1 MILNVSIGTPGIKD
15 NDSLAAR
22 VSVEIGADLAILMSD
37 VDGIYNKPPSHDEA
51 RIMHTFVPSDLK
63 DIEFGSASDVGT
75 GGMES
80 KVLSALWA
88 LKNGTSVVIC
98 NGMEYN
104 SIRRIFKGERCGS
117 FFTNAEDVSVPVELL
132 AQNGKIRVLYL
143 LCNGGISTKLYFHIK
158 T

>member
-1 MILNVSIGTPGIKD
+1 MNTLIIVNVSIGTPGIKD

-22 VSVEIGADLAILMSD
+22 VGVEIGADLAILMSD

-51 RIMHTFVPSDLK
+51 RILHTFVPSDLK
-63 DIEFGSASDVGT
+63 DIEFGGASDVGT

-98 NGMEYN
+98 NGMQFE
-104 SIRRIFKGERCGS
+104 SIRRIFRGERCGS

-132 AQNGKIRVLYL
+132 AQNGRIISKDFLY
-143 LCNGGISTKLYFHIK
+143 NAINAFY
-158 T
+158 